1 MVPSTSCGTTSFS
14 QGTTSDGACGDQ
26 QRASTVG
33 QVFMRGE
40 ERLDPARTGHAE
52 AVDVDPPTPAA
63 RYSKREVG
71 QGLDASLAQHCGDAG
86 LEPEVDAVAD
96 QGNGNGALRSCSMAA
111 AMARAAAGPLRAGP
125 VKSLARSSRWR
136 DLAKAAM
143 SRRIAPMTPRDD

>member
-1 MVPSTSCGTTSFS
+1 
-14 QGTTSDGACGDQ
+14 
-26 QRASTVG
+26 
-33 QVFMRGE
+33 MRGE

-71 QGLDASLAQHCGDAG
+71 QGLDAGLAQHCGDAG
-86 LEPEVDAVAD
+86 LEPEVDPVAD
-96 QGNGNGALRSCSMAA
+96 QGNRDGALRSCSMAA